1 MDIAPDTARIRN
13 VAGVEQDV
21 PVADVAVGTHV
32 IVPPGSKVPLDG
44 QVIAGASAVDQA
56 PITGESVPVTVTQ
69 GATVFAGTINGMGAL
84 EIVTTRPA
92 SDTTLARIVRM
103 VGEAQSKR
111 APTAQWVERF
121 ARIYTPEV
129 MALALAVFLMP
140 PLLLGDR
147 WKARS
152 EERCVGE
159 EGVGACNSSWSA

>member
-1 MDIAPDTARIRN
+1 MVLRPPRSTRTDTLLPYTTLFRS
-13 VAGVEQDV
+13 
-21 PVADVAVGTHV
+21 V
-32 IVPPGSKVPLDG
+32 IVPPGSNVPLDG

-111 APTAQWVERF
+111 APTEQ
-121 ARIYTPEV
+121 
-129 MALALAVFLMP
+129 
-140 PLLLGDR
+140 
-147 WKARS
+147 
-152 EERCVGE
+152 
-159 EGVGACNSSWSA
+159 

>member
-1 MDIAPDTARIRN
+1 MGMGQWFEAATVAFFSAVASALAAWGLGRARRAVAWLMDIATDTARIRN

-21 PVADVAVGTHV
+21 PVAEVAVGTHV

-44 QVIAGASAVDQA
+44 QVIAGANAVDQA

-111 APTAQWVERF
+111 APTEQGV
-121 ARIYTPEV
+121 
-129 MALALAVFLMP
+129 
-140 PLLLGDR
+140 DR
-147 WKARS
+147 Q
-152 EERCVGE
+152 
-159 EGVGACNSSWSA
+159 GVV